1 MIKQLLSNIYSK
13 LINLIMDVH
22 GVNMNQFMFQT
33 IHPAKDYTIISN
45 SPWKDLITFHM
56 APKITTNHVEDMDA
70 DEDDAMEVVTMSNGP
85 EDHLS
90 DVISTG
96 VKKDPASPVTSR
108 RVKRTHLRPYPRVQA
123 LRYTEDILEARES
136 QMKELAPEK
145 TAESQAT
152 KPKRRVSFA
161 DNIVAVRFYNIEE
174 SPEKV
179 QKAETDYLKD
189 INDIKRKCD
198 MCYDLFFGMRA
209 LVIHKRTCR
218 QMLLY
223 DYYYIHG
230 IRSKL
235 SVYPLKTSQ
244 TIVY

>member
-33 IHPAKDYTIISN
+33 IHPAKDYTTISN

-70 DEDDAMEVVTMSNGP
+70 DEDDAMEVVTMSDGP
-85 EDHLS
+85 
-90 DVISTG
+90 DVTSTG

-136 QMKELAPEK
+136 QMIEVAPEK
-145 TAESQAT
+145 TAESQPT

-161 DNIVAVRFYNIEE
+161 DNIVALRFYNIEE

-189 INDIKRKCD
+189 INDIKKECD

-244 TIVY
+244 AIVY